1 MALADSGRAIGA
13 VTQLLHDRLMTG
25 AGAVISDVTVGRPE
39 PASDQAQLARL
50 NLFLYEVSFDGSLR
64 NVSLEE
70 DQPPPLWMVLRYL
83 LTAFDSQGESDTTDA
98 HAILGVG
105 AQTLQDL
112 NFLSL
117 DGLAANDLAALADLP
132 DKLKITFQDA
142 SVDLLSKVMQG
153 SEEHYR
159 TSLAFEI
166 RPVMIAPGVPPS
178 YSLLVGINYQ
188 TDSVIGEEGVQIPL
202 LPTLGPAITAL
213 VPDKADLGDQI
224 TLLGTDLGLAGLS
237 VQFGPVEL
245 PVVAQPA
252 GRLVAEVSASLD
264 AGDVISAGNHP
275 VSVVLTL
282 SSGRRRSSNLLVGG
296 LRPRLDSATPSGLTA
311 PGGTIASGSIELTGA
326 LLGTEDDDV
335 VVALYRDGA
344 VVATFESFTRPAGPP
359 FQQVLQ
365 FALTAQLALPV
376 GSYLVILRVNGQQ
389 ATRSPAVDLTP

>member
-25 AGAVISDVTVGRPE
+25 AGTLISDVTVGRPE
-39 PASDQAQLARL
+39 PGLNQPSLARL
-50 NLFLYEVSFDGSLR
+50 NLFLYEVIFDGSLR

-70 DQPPPLWMVLRYL
+70 DQPPPLWLALRYM
-83 LTAFDSQGESDTTDA
+83 LTAFDTQGESDTVEA
-98 HAILGVG
+98 HAILGRG
-105 AQTLQDL
+105 AQILQDL

-117 DGLAANDLAALADLP
+117 DGLGANDMAALADIP

-166 RPVMIAPGVPPS
+166 RPVMIAPGQPPS

-188 TDSVIGEEGVQIPL
+188 TDSVVGEEGIRIPV
-202 LPTLGPAITAL
+202 LPTLGPALTAL
-213 VPDKADLGDQI
+213 VPDKVDLGGQV
-224 TLLGTDLGLAGLS
+224 TLLGTDLGLEGLS
-237 VQFGPVEL
+237 VMFGPAEL
-245 PVVAQPA
+245 PVVAAPP

-264 AGDVISAGNHP
+264 SGETISAGNHP

-282 SSGRRRSSNLLVGG
+282 PGGRRRSSNLLVGG
-296 LRPRLDSATPSGLTA
+296 LRPRLDSATPSGLA
-311 PGGTIASGSIELTGA
+311 AGVGGTVTGTLDLAGA
-326 LLGTEDDDV
+326 LLGSEDDDV

-344 VVATFESFTRPAGPP
+344 VAAAFETFVRPPGPP
-359 FQQVLQ
+359 FQQALQ
-365 FALTAQLALPV
+365 LQITAANALPA

-389 ATRSPAVDLTP
+389 APSSPLVDLTP